1 MSTPQEQWLDA
12 ADTAISH
19 DRELRA
25 RTLLY
30 AMAIVVVAL
39 LFWASWAQLDE
50 VTRGQATV
58 IPSSQRQLIQSL
70 DGGLITRID
79 VEEGDIVNRGDLLL
93 QLDATRFLA
102 NVREGQA
109 EYYSLLAKSARLTA
123 LLTDQEFISP
133 RLVSENAPEIAVRE
147 QRQYEANRNELQ
159 QRQRTANERLQQ
171 RQQELTEAQA
181 RKDQIERSLVLIQRE
196 IELTR
201 PLLETGAVSELE
213 LINLD
218 RDRSN
223 AEGELAQVN
232 AQLSRIDAAIA
243 EAQSTVAEIA
253 FSARADWQNE
263 LADTETRI
271 AALAEN
277 LTGLEDRVRLTEVRS
292 PIRGIVQRLYVTTL
306 GGVVQPGR
314 EVMELVPLDDVLLI
328 EARIAPQDIAFV
340 RNGQRAVVKLSAYDY
355 SIFGGLEGEVQL
367 ISADTITD
375 EQNNTFYLVRIRTDQ
390 TQLADGLAILPGM
403 TAQVDIITGKRTVL
417 EYLLKPVLR
426 ARDQALRER

>member
-1 MSTPQEQWLDA
+1 MSMPQEQWLDA

-30 AMAIVVVAL
+30 AMAIVVAAL

-70 DGGLITRID
+70 DGGLITRIQ

-232 AQLSRIDAAIA
+232 AQLSRIEAAIA

-375 EQNNTFYLVRIRTDQ
+375 EQNNTFYLVRIRTEQ